1 MVNNTTLRDGN
12 GTLFTAESFD
22 MGSGLQRTSTAANLR
37 VANADVASGNPV
49 PVAEAS
55 GTAITGATMPT
66 GGVGLTGW
74 LSAIWSKL
82 SGLLQANLYVGGT
95 LVSASNAVPVLD
107 AYQAPTTVSWTSAT
121 AANSA
126 MTIATAGYDT
136 AIFTVAQSGSVTAGA
151 ITFEAYDGTNWV
163 TIKAPRTDSYQT
175 DTTFSLAGS
184 GTHSWQLPVAGYPQV
199 RARLSTAITGTGTV
213 NLVNIVSSA
222 PDVSLVTVGLD
233 PAQPLPAGT
242 NTIGAVTSANPTAV
256 VAGQQTAT
264 TSAVALPSQAL
275 VNGVNV
281 LALAGNTGTIYVGP
295 SGVTASTGY
304 PLAPGQ
310 TLPFAVT
317 NLNAIYMLGTN
328 TSDKLAY
335 AGN

>member
-1 MVNNTTLRDGN
+1 MANNTTLRDGN

-121 AANSA
+121 AANS
-126 MTIATAGYDT
+126 
-136 AIFTVAQSGSVTAGA
+136 QSGSVTAGA